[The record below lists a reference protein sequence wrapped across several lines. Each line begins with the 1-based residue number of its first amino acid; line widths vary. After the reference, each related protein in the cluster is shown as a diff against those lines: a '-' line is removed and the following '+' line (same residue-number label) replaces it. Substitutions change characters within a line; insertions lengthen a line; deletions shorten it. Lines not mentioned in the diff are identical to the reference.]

1 MIKIRIDRYNKEVR
15 WNRYLLLILAIIIF
29 HQFSAAQQD
38 NIGGRIITTDPD
50 SLHGNLAAIIFDKS
64 FNTYHWSGTAF
75 LNRVFGPV
83 SIRFNEQFRSTL
95 IRTEPKLI
103 TDNQNLDLVLRHN
116 LSENIDVGIDCNS
129 FILSDNKSIGG
140 SISKAAS
147 HAVYAA
153 ATYRPFGNMTV
164 EPSLGVR
171 FDTQFDQQDR
181 GPSYLLGFTFAPS
194 MYSGYLIGTRG
205 KFQYDKIDPRVM
217 ESHNANVRIEKS
229 YFEQT
234 RNYLSIS
241 YFRIRRDF
249 YFRTDSVS
257 GNNLPYQFNIETR
270 SDNAF
275 AVSDSLRYTVSNK
288 FSWSLYGGI
297 LSREITR
304 SSQGTTIPGTTISDL
319 RIDGGI
325 RAMFEIHRRLNSS
338 ISFSYQEKDEKH
350 EIDSESNLKRQ
361 EERRNNQARR
371 NGLAGALSWT
381 ISASDTLEISGSAH
395 LLRYDTPSSDNDD
408 DRDELLYLLN
418 LSTRHRINNVLF
430 MKANVDLNLGHLVY
444 LFASRS
450 ADNSWNR
457 IIRLSPT
464 IEYQPLKIFRT
475 VNTFEVLANY
485 TVYDFERI
493 TSQVHSYVFR
503 QFAFI
508 DSSSLLLT
516 NRLRADWL
524 SHIRLYERGE
534 FKWKAFSER
543 PINYFEEKTYLGSL
557 SYMPSQGLLF
567 SVGIRYFSQLRFD
580 YSGQTRSL
588 ENTLRSFGPTTKIE
602 ISIGNTNFSVYGW
615 YERQSQTNQSNRG
628 YATMAM
634 ALNVKI

>member
-1 MIKIRIDRYNKEVR
+1 MIKIRINRYSKEVR
-15 WNRYLLLILAIIIF
+15 WNHCLLLILAIIII
-29 HQFSAAQQD
+29 HKSSTAQQD
-38 NIGGRIITTDPD
+38 NVGGRIITPSAD
-50 SLHGNLAAIIFDKS
+50 SLYGNLASIIFDKS

-83 SIRFNEQFRSTL
+83 SVRFNEQFRSTL

-103 TDNQNLDLVLRHN
+103 TDNQNLDLALRHN
-116 LSENIDVGIDCNS
+116 ISENIDIGIDCNS

-153 ATYRPFGNMTV
+153 ATYRPLSNMTA

-171 FDTQFDQQDR
+171 FDTQLDQEDS
-181 GPSYLLGFTFAPS
+181 GPSYLLGFSFDPS
-194 MYSGYLIGTRG
+194 VYSGYLISTRG
-205 KFQYDKIDPRVM
+205 KFQYDKIDPRIM
-217 ESHNANVRIEKS
+217 ESYNANVHIEKS

-234 RNYLSIS
+234 KNYLSIS

-249 YFRTDSVS
+249 YFRADSTGSNNVS
-257 GNNLPYQFNIETR
+257 IRFNIETR

-275 AVSDSLRYTVSNK
+275 AISDSLRYTVSNK

-297 LSREITR
+297 VSREITR
-304 SSQGTTIPGTTISDL
+304 SSKGTAIPGSTISDL
-319 RIDGGI
+319 RIEGGI
-325 RAMFEIHRRLNSS
+325 RAMFEMHRRLNSS
-338 ISFSYQEKDEKH
+338 VSFSYQEKDEKH
-350 EIDSESNLKRQ
+350 ETDSESSYKRQ
-361 EERRNNQARR
+361 GERRNSQARR
-371 NGLAGALSWT
+371 SGLAGVLSWA
-381 ISASDTLEISGSAH
+381 ISGSDTLDISGSTH
-395 LLRYDTPSSDNDD
+395 LLRYDTPSRENDD
-408 DRDELLYLLN
+408 DRDELLYLFN
-418 LSTRHRINNVLF
+418 LSTRHRISTVLF
-430 MKANVDLNLGHLVY
+430 MKMDADLNLGHLVY

-464 IEYQPLKIFRT
+464 IEYQPLKIFRS

-485 TVYDFERI
+485 TVYDFERV

-503 QFAFI
+503 QFAFV
-508 DSSSLLLT
+508 DSSSLSFT

-534 FKWKAFSER
+534 LKWDAFSER
-543 PINYFEEKTYLGSL
+543 PINYFEEKTYIGSL
-557 SYMPSQGLLF
+557 SYIPSHGLLF
-567 SVGIRYFSQLRFD
+567 SVGIRYFSQLRFG
-580 YSGQTRSL
+580 YSGRSRL
-588 ENTLRSFGPTTKIE
+588 IENKLQSVGPTTKIE
-602 ISIGNTNFSVYGW
+602 ISIGRTDFSVYGW

-628 YATMAM
+628 YATMVM